1 MELGEKLRQ
10 ARLKAGLSQRQLCGG
25 EITRNMLSQIEHGSC
40 NPSVSTL
47 CFLAKQLGLP
57 VSYFLEEETVAS
69 SNGSTMS
76 AAWANFEAGDA
87 AGAMGAL
94 EAYRGPDPV
103 YDREYTLLKA
113 LVLLRLVS
121 ESMEAGRQIY
131 AGKLLNQVRE
141 LEEQLPWFPELTRRR
156 TALQARLSQTVPESQ
171 LPCLDEEL
179 MLHAASALA
188 GKRPRRAA
196 ALLEAC
202 ENQEEAGW
210 KLLRGRAHFALEE
223 YGAAAR
229 LLQQVEQTEP
239 SAIPLL
245 EQCFSALGDYQLA
258 YYYACK
264 QRR

>member
-1 MELGEKLRQ
+1 MELGDKLRQ

-69 SNGSTMS
+69 SNGSSMS
-76 AAWANFEAGDA
+76 AAWENFEAGDA
-87 AGAMGAL
+87 PGARGEL

-103 YDREYTLLKA
+103 YDREYTMLKA
-113 LVLLRLVS
+113 LVLLRLAS
-121 ESMEAGRQIY
+121 ESIEAGRQVY

-141 LEEQLPWFPELTRRR
+141 LEGRLPWLPELTQRRL
-156 TALQARLSQTVPESQ
+156 ALQARLQEPIPETE
-171 LPCLDEEL
+171 LRCLDEEL

-188 GKRPRRAA
+188 GKRPQRAA

-202 ENQEEAGW
+202 ESQEGARW
-210 KLLRGRAHFALEE
+210 KLLRGRAYFAMEE
-223 YGAAAR
+223 YGLAAK

-245 EQCFSALGDYQLA
+245 EQCFSSLGDYQSA